1 MPDREL
7 DIVLYGATGFVGA
20 LTAAHLSRHA
30 GTDVRIALAGRSRPK
45 LEALRVEL
53 GPSAS
58 SWELVAVDATDAP
71 GLRALAERT
80 RVLATTVG
88 PYASHGKDVARA
100 CAESGTHYADLTGEV
115 LFVRWSL
122 DELDATAR
130 ETGAAIVHACGF
142 DSIPSD
148 LGVLTTAQRVAADGE
163 GTLAET
169 TLLVRSLKGG
179 FSGGTIDSARQQ
191 AITARADAGARRV
204 LGDPYALS
212 PRRAEE
218 PSSGRKRATG
228 ALDRLR
234 RLVPVERD
242 GATGRWTGP
251 FVMASF
257 NTRIVRLS
265 NTLTDWSY
273 GRDLRYREA
282 TDFGSGPMSPVLAGG
297 MAVGLGGVLAGMA
310 FRPTRAL
317 IDRFLP
323 KPGEGPSPE
332 TQAAGR
338 FRLDIRSTTT
348 TGARYRTTVGA
359 DYDPGYG
366 ATAIMLGQTAL
377 SLALDEG
384 LPRRAG
390 VCTPATALGEVLVE
404 RLRAQGFVF
413 DVERDEPGP
422 HADVWVGAG
431 TDPQRNA

>member
-20 LTAAHLSRHA
+20 LTAAHLARNA
-30 GTDVRIALAGRSRPK
+30 GPDVRIALAGRSRPK

-53 GPSAS
+53 GAEAS

-71 GLRALAERT
+71 GLRALAART
-80 RVLATTVG
+80 RVLVTTVG
-88 PYASHGKDVARA
+88 PYATHGKEVARA

-122 DELDATAR
+122 DELDARAR

-148 LGVLTTAQRVAADGE
+148 LGVLTTAERAAADGE

-179 FSGGTIDSARQQ
+179 FSGGTVDSARQQ
-191 AITARADAGARRV
+191 AITARSDAGARRA
-204 LGDPYALS
+204 LGDPYGLS

-218 PSSGRKRATG
+218 PSSGRRPATG
-228 ALDRLR
+228 VLDRLR
-234 RLVPVERD
+234 RMVPVERD
-242 GATGRWTGP
+242 PRTGRWTGP

-282 TDFGSGPMSPVLAGG
+282 TDFGSRPMSPVMAGG
-297 MAVGLGGVLAGMA
+297 MAVGLGGVVAGMA
-310 FRPTRAL
+310 FRPTRAV

-348 TGARYRTTVGA
+348 TGARYRTRVGA

-366 ATAIMLGQTAL
+366 GTAVMLGQTAL

-384 LPRRAG
+384 VPRRAG
-390 VCTPATALGEVLVE
+390 VCTPATALGDVLVE

-413 DVERDEPGP
+413 DVERD
-422 HADVWVGAG
+422 D
-431 TDPQRNA
+431 QRDDQRGD

>member
-20 LTAAHLSRHA
+20 LTAAHLAQHA
-30 GTDVRIALAGRSRPK
+30 GPGVRIALAGRSRSK
-45 LEALRVEL
+45 LEALRIEL
-53 GPSAS
+53 GPTAS

-71 GLRALAERT
+71 GLSGLAART

-88 PYASHGKDVARA
+88 PYATHGKEVARA
-100 CAESGTHYADLTGEV
+100 CAEEGTHYADLTGEV

-122 DELDATAR
+122 DELDARAR

-163 GTLAET
+163 GVLAET
-169 TLLVRSLKGG
+169 TLLVRSLRGG

-191 AITARADAGARRV
+191 AITARADA
-204 LGDPYALS
+204 
-212 PRRAEE
+212 

-273 GRDLRYREA
+273 GRELRYREA
-282 TDFGSGPMSPVLAGG
+282 TDFGSGPMSPVMAGG
-297 MAVGLGGVLAGMA
+297 MAVGLGGVVAGMA
-310 FRPTRAL
+310 YRPTRAVL
-317 IDRFLP
+317 DHFLP

-338 FRLDIRSTTT
+338 FRLEIRSATT

-366 ATAIMLGQTAL
+366 GTAVMFGQTVLA
-377 SLALDEG
+377 LALDEG

-390 VCTPATALGEVLVE
+390 VCTPATALGDVLVE
-404 RLRAQGFVF
+404 RLRTQGFIF
-413 DVERDEPGP
+413 DVERD
-422 HADVWVGAG
+422 DRS
-431 TDPQRNA
+431 DD

>member
-20 LTAAHLSRHA
+20 LTAAHLARNA
-30 GTDVRIALAGRSRPK
+30 GSDVRIALAGRSRPK

-53 GPSAS
+53 GAEAS

-71 GLRALAERT
+71 GLRALAART
-80 RVLATTVG
+80 RVLVTTVG
-88 PYASHGKDVARA
+88 PYATHGKEVARA

-122 DELDATAR
+122 DELDARAR

-148 LGVLTTAQRVAADGE
+148 LGVLTTAERVAADGE

-179 FSGGTIDSARQQ
+179 FSGGTVDSARQQ
-191 AITARADAGARRV
+191 AITARSDAGARRV
-204 LGDPYALS
+204 LGDPYGLS

-218 PSSGRKRATG
+218 PSSGRRPATG
-228 ALDRLR
+228 VLDRLR
-234 RLVPVERD
+234 RMVPVERD
-242 GATGRWTGP
+242 SRTGRWTGP

-282 TDFGSGPMSPVLAGG
+282 TDFGSGPMSPVMAGG
-297 MAVGLGGVLAGMA
+297 MAVGLGGVVAGMA
-310 FRPTRAL
+310 FRPTRAV

-348 TGARYRTTVGA
+348 TGARYRTKVGA

-366 ATAIMLGQTAL
+366 GTAVMLGQTAL

-384 LPRRAG
+384 VPRRAG
-390 VCTPATALGEVLVE
+390 VCTPATALGDVLVE

-413 DVERDEPGP
+413 DVERD
-422 HADVWVGAG
+422 D
-431 TDPQRNA
+431 QRDD

>member
-7 DIVLYGATGFVGA
+7 DIV
-20 LTAAHLSRHA
+20 
-30 GTDVRIALAGRSRPK
+30 LAGRSRPK

-58 SWELVAVDATDAP
+58 SWELVAVDASDAP
-71 GLRALAERT
+71 GLRALAART

-88 PYASHGKDVARA
+88 PYLTHGKDVARA

-122 DELDATAR
+122 DQLDATAR

-163 GTLAET
+163 GTLADT

-179 FSGGTIDSARQQ
+179 FSGGTIDSIRQQ
-191 AITARADAGARRV
+191 AITARADAEARRV
-204 LGDPYALS
+204 LGDSYALS
-212 PRRAEE
+212 PRRSEE
-218 PSSGRKRATG
+218 PSSGRRAPSG
-228 ALDRLR
+228 VLGRLR
-234 RLVPVERD
+234 RLVPVDRD
-242 GATGRWTGP
+242 PSTGRWTGP

-273 GRDLRYREA
+273 GRELRYREA

-297 MAVGLGGVLAGMA
+297 MAVGLGGVLGGLAL
-310 FRPTRAL
+310 RPTRAVL
-317 IDRFLP
+317 DHFLP

-338 FRLDIRSTTT
+338 FRLEIRSATT

-366 ATAIMLGQTAL
+366 GTAVMFGQTVLA
-377 SLALDEG
+377 LALDEG

-390 VCTPATALGEVLVE
+390 VCTPATALGDVLVE
-404 RLRAQGFVF
+404 RLRKQGFIF
-413 DVERDEPGP
+413 DVERD
-422 HADVWVGAG
+422 DRS
-431 TDPQRNA
+431 DD

>member
-20 LTAAHLSRHA
+20 LTAAHLARHA
-30 GTDVRIALAGRSRPK
+30 GTGVRIALAGRSRPK
-45 LEALRVEL
+45 LEALRAEL

-71 GLRALAERT
+71 GLRGLAART

-88 PYASHGKDVARA
+88 PYATHGKDVARA
-100 CAESGTHYADLTGEV
+100 CAESGTHYADLTGEL

-130 ETGAAIVHACGF
+130 ESGAAIVHACGF
-142 DSIPSD
+142 DSVPSD
-148 LGVLTTAQRVAADGE
+148 LGVLVTAQQVAADGE

-179 FSGGTIDSARQQ
+179 FSGGTVDSARQQ
-191 AITARADAGARRV
+191 AITARADADARRV

-212 PRRAEE
+212 PRRSEE
-218 PSSGRKRATG
+218 PASGRKRPTG
-228 ALDRLR
+228 VLDRLR
-234 RLVPVERD
+234 RLVPVDRD
-242 GATGRWTGP
+242 AATGRWSGP

-310 FRPTRAL
+310 FRPTRAV

-323 KPGEGPSPE
+323 QPGEGPSVE
-332 TQAAGR
+332 ARAAGR
-338 FRLDIRSTTT
+338 FRLEIAATTT
-348 TGARYRTTVGA
+348 TGAHYRTRVGA

-366 ATAIMLGQTAL
+366 GTAVMLGQTVLA
-377 SLALDEG
+377 LALDEG

-404 RLRAQGFVF
+404 QLRAQGFTF
-413 DVERDEPGP
+413 DV
-422 HADVWVGAG
+422 
-431 TDPQRNA
+431 QRATR